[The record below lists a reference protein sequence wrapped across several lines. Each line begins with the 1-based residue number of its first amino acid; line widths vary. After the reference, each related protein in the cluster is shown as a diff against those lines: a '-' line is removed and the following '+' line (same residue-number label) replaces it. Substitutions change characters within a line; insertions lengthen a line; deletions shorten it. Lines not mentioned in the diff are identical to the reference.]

1 MKSPIGLERLSA
13 AGNASQSN
21 RERQSDGSPSPT
33 VKKRR
38 GGRLTE
44 ARRNEIV
51 RKAASLFLEKGYERV
66 TVDDIIALV
75 GGSKATLYS
84 QFGGK
89 DGLFE
94 IVIKGYC
101 TDVDVA
107 IDFDTTGDTA
117 EQLTQIGHAFL
128 KMVLSPRILELHR
141 LMVSIG
147 KRFPSITQLF
157 YKSGPQ
163 SAYEIIAAWIEKQQ
177 AAGHLREG
185 DPRKLAVLFHD
196 MLIGYHQGALL
207 FSLPKARASKSIDD
221 TVRAAVSVFLYGTAV
236 RAS

>member
-1 MKSPIGLERLSA
+1 MRLRTTDKDSKF
-13 AGNASQSN
+13 GRRHQSGDS
-21 RERQSDGSPSPT
+21 RLP
-33 VKKRR
+33 VAKKRR

-51 RKAASLFLEKGYERV
+51 RKAASLFLDKGYERV

-89 DGLFE
+89 GGLFE
-94 IVIKGYC
+94 IVIKQCC

-107 IDFDTTGDTA
+107 IDFDSTGGTA

-147 KRFPSITQLF
+147 KRFPSITLLF
-157 YKSGPQ
+157 YKSGPK

-177 AAGHLREG
+177 AAGNLGGG
-185 DPRKLAVLFHD
+185 DPHELAVLFHD

-207 FSLPKARASKSIDD
+207 FSLPKSQVSKSIDD

-236 RAS
+236 RSS